1 MKKKL
6 LVGILFLSLL
16 FVGVMAKSDVNLFID
31 GKLQDGDVIIKESRT
46 FVPLRFIS
54 ENLGYKVE
62 YFDETKDIK
71 ISNDKDVVELKV
83 NSKNFAKNGE
93 ASEMDVKTFLSNNY
107 TFVPLRF
114 ISEAFGKEVGWDEPS
129 RSVYIGNKPAEFPKS
144 APKVSSNYV
153 VKDYPQYV
161 VKDYPQYGFKL
172 LVPKDVDAK
181 LEIKADE
188 YMQGVTV
195 HSKYVNAEGKKINA
209 YDDNGFLGCYYYT
222 KEPDITIETLR
233 TLLNGENGCIVR
245 VKARNFMKPS
255 GPFADEMKKSFR
267 LFDRIILVPSG
278 NKVKELSGTT
288 ATFDGNNFI
297 YTFGNPKVTATINE
311 KDLMKLQLSFFKDG
325 IEFYDVENYNFGGS
339 LRWVFQDVATNEE
352 SATIAKNGKMF
363 FMTDGPRDVQYE
375 EHKKASYDKARSI
388 VLNNIKFK
396 ISSGENTL
404 NGFTKGRL
412 Q

>member
-6 LVGILFLSLL
+6 FVSILFLNLL
-16 FVGVMAKSDVNLFID
+16 FVGVFAKSDVNLFID

-62 YFDETKDIK
+62 YFDKTKDIK
-71 ISNDKDVVELKV
+71 ISNDTDVVDLKV
-83 NSKNFAKNGE
+83 NSKDFSKNGE
-93 ASEMDVKTFLSNNY
+93 ASEMDVKTFLRNNY

-114 ISEAFGKEVGWDEPS
+114 ISEAFGKEVGWDDPS
-129 RSVYIGNKPAEFPKS
+129 RSVYIGKKPAEFPKP

-153 VKDYPQYV
+153 VKDYP
-161 VKDYPQYGFKL
+161 KYGFKL

-255 GPFADEMKKSFR
+255 GPFDDEMKKSFR

-278 NKVKELSGTT
+278 NKVKEMAGTN

-297 YTFGNPKVTATINE
+297 YTFGNPKVTVTINE
-311 KDLMKLQLSFFKDG
+311 KDLMKLQLEFFQDG
-325 IEFYDVENYNFGGS
+325 IEFYDVENYSFGGS
-339 LRWVFQDVATNEE
+339 LRWVFQDVATNED
-352 SATIAKNGKMF
+352 TCTVAKNGKMF
-363 FMTDGPRDVQYE
+363 FLTDEARDVQYE
-375 EHKKASYDKARSI
+375 DHKKASYDQARSI
-388 VLNNIKFK
+388 VLNKIKFK
-396 ISSGENTL
+396 ISNGENTL
-404 NGFTKGRL
+404 NGFTKGKL

>member
-6 LVGILFLSLL
+6 FISILFINLL

-31 GKLQDGDVIIKESRT
+31 GKLQDGDVIIRESRT

-54 ENLGYKVE
+54 ETLGYKVE

-71 ISNDKDVVELKV
+71 ISNDTDVVELKV
-83 NSKNFAKNGE
+83 NSKDFAKNGE

-129 RSVYIGNKPAEFPKS
+129 RSVYIGNKPAEFPKKS
-144 APKVSSNYV
+144 PKVSSN
-153 VKDYPQYV
+153 YV

-181 LEIKADE
+181 LEIKPSEEDE
-188 YMQGVTV
+188 SVKVY
-195 HSKYVNAEGKKINA
+195 SKYVNVEGKKYG
-209 YDDNGFLGCYYYT
+209 YDDTGFLGSYYFT
-222 KEPDITIETLR
+222 TEKDIYDTHPKTI
-233 TLLNGENGCIVR
+233 LNGKKGCVVR
-245 VKARNFMKPS
+245 VAVQDFMEPT
-255 GPFADEMKKSFR
+255 GPLADEMLKSFK

-278 NKVKELSGTT
+278 NKVKEMSGTT
-288 ATFDGNNFI
+288 ATLDGGNLI

-311 KDLMKLQLSFFKDG
+311 KDLMKLQLSFSKDG
-325 IEFYDVENYNFGGS
+325 IEFYDVENYSFGGS
-339 LRWVFQDVATNEE
+339 VRLVYQDTTTNED
-352 SATIAKNGKMF
+352 ACTVAKNGKMF
-363 FMTDGPRDVQYE
+363 LLTDEARDVQYE
-375 EHKKASYDKARSI
+375 ENKKASYDKARSI
-388 VLNNIKFK
+388 VINNIKFK

-404 NGFTKGRL
+404 NGFTKGIL
-412 Q
+412 QE

>member
-6 LVGILFLSLL
+6 FISILFINLL

-31 GKLQDGDVIIKESRT
+31 GKLQDGDVIIRESRT

-54 ENLGYKVE
+54 ETLGYKVE
-62 YFDETKDIK
+62 YFDKTKDIK
-71 ISNDKDVVELKV
+71 ISNDTDVVELKV
-83 NSKNFAKNGE
+83 NSKDFAKNGE

-129 RSVYIGNKPAEFPKS
+129 RSVYIGNKPAEFPKP

-153 VKDYPQYV
+153 VKDYP
-161 VKDYPQYGFKL
+161 KYGFKL

-181 LEIKADE
+181 LEIRPSEYDE
-188 YMQGVTV
+188 GVSV
-195 HSKYVNAEGKKINA
+195 YSKYVNVEGKKYG
-209 YDDNGFLGCYYYT
+209 YDNTGFLGSYYF
-222 KEPDITIETLR
+222 ITEKDEYDTNLKTI
-233 TLLNGENGCIVR
+233 LNGEKGCVVR
-245 VKARNFMKPS
+245 VDAQDFMEPT
-255 GPFADEMKKSFR
+255 GPLADEMLRSFK

-278 NKVKELSGTT
+278 NKVKEMSGTT
-288 ATFDGNNFI
+288 ATLDGGNFI

-311 KDLMKLQLSFFKDG
+311 KDLMKLQLEFSKDG

-339 LRWVFQDVATNEE
+339 LRWFYQDAENNGVCY
-352 SATIAKNGKMF
+352 TIAKNGNKL
-363 FMTDGPRDVQYE
+363 FMTDEPRDVQYE
-375 EHKKASYDKARSI
+375 ENKKASYDKARSI
-388 VLNNIKFK
+388 VINNIKFK

-404 NGFTKGRL
+404 NGFTKGVL
-412 Q
+412 D

>member
-6 LVGILFLSLL
+6 FISILFINLL

-31 GKLQDGDVIIKESRT
+31 GKLQDGDVIIRESRT

-54 ENLGYKVE
+54 ETLGYKVE
-62 YFDETKDIK
+62 YFDKTKDIK
-71 ISNDKDVVELKV
+71 ISNDTDVVELKV
-83 NSKNFAKNGE
+83 NSKDFAKNGE

-129 RSVYIGNKPAEFPKS
+129 RSVYIGNKPAEFPKP

-153 VKDYPQYV
+153 VKDYP
-161 VKDYPQYGFKL
+161 KYGFKL

-181 LEIKADE
+181 LEIRPDE
-188 YMQGVTV
+188 YMQGVSV
-195 HSKYVNAEGKKINA
+195 HSKYVNAEGKKINGN
-209 YDDNGFLGCYYYT
+209 DDNGFLGCYYYT

-233 TLLNGENGCIVR
+233 TLLNGENGCVVR
-245 VKARNFMKPS
+245 VKARDFMKPS
-255 GPFADEMKKSFR
+255 RPFADEMKRSFK

-278 NKVKELSGTT
+278 NKVKEMAGTT
-288 ATFDGNNFI
+288 ATLDGGKFI

-311 KDLMKLQLSFFKDG
+311 KDLMKLQLSFSKDG
-325 IEFYDVENYNFGGS
+325 IEFYDVENYSYGGS
-339 LRWVFQDVATNEE
+339 VRFVYQDTTTNED
-352 SATIAKNGKMF
+352 ACTVAKNGKMF
-363 FMTDGPRDVQYE
+363 LLTDEARDVQYE
-375 EHKKASYDKARSI
+375 ENKKASYDKARSI
-388 VLNNIKFK
+388 VINNIKFK

-404 NGFTKGRL
+404 NGFTKGAL
-412 Q
+412 D

>member
-6 LVGILFLSLL
+6 LVSILFLNLL

-31 GKLQDGDVIIKESRT
+31 GKLQDGDVIIRESRT

-71 ISNDKDVVELKV
+71 ISNDKDVVELRV
-83 NSKNFAKNGE
+83 NSKDFSKNGE
-93 ASEMDVKTFLSNNY
+93 ASEMDVKTFLRNNY

-129 RSVYIGNKPAEFPKS
+129 RSVYIGNKPAEFPKP

-153 VKDYPQYV
+153 VKDYP
-161 VKDYPQYGFKL
+161 KYGFKL

-181 LEIKADE
+181 LEIKPAE
-188 YMQGVTV
+188 YEQGVSV
-195 HSKYVNAEGKKINA
+195 YSKYVNVEGKKKYG
-209 YDDNGFLGCYYYT
+209 YDNTGFLGSYYFT
-222 KEPDITIETLR
+222 KEKDVYDETLR
-233 TLLNGENGCIVR
+233 TLIFGEKSCVVR
-245 VKARNFMKPS
+245 VKSQDFMEPT
-255 GPFADEMKKSFR
+255 GPLADEMKRSYK
-267 LFDRIILVPSG
+267 LLDKIILVPSG
-278 NKVKELSGTT
+278 NKVKEMAGTT
-288 ATFDGNNFI
+288 ATFDGGNFI

-311 KDLMKLQLSFFKDG
+311 KDLMKLQLVFFEDV
-325 IEFYDVENYNFGGS
+325 IEFCDANNFSFGGS
-339 LRWVFQDVATNEE
+339 VRYVFQDVATNED
-352 SATIAKNGKMF
+352 AYTVAKNGKMF
-363 FMTDGPRDVQYE
+363 LLTDEARDVQYE
-375 EHKKASYDKARSI
+375 ENKRASYDRARSI

-404 NGFTKGRL
+404 NGFSKGKL

>member
-6 LVGILFLSLL
+6 FVSILFLSLL

-54 ENLGYKVE
+54 ENLGYKGE

-83 NSKNFAKNGE
+83 NSKDFSKNGE
-93 ASEMDVKTFLSNNY
+93 ASEMDVKTFLRNNY

-114 ISEAFGKEVGWDEPS
+114 ISEAFGKEVGWDDPS
-129 RSVYIGNKPAEFPKS
+129 RSVYIGKKPAEFPKP

-153 VKDYPQYV
+153 VKDYP
-161 VKDYPQYGFKL
+161 KYGFKL

-375 EHKKASYDKARSI
+375 EHKKASYDKAQSI

-404 NGFTKGRL
+404 NGFTKGKL

>member
-6 LVGILFLSLL
+6 FISILFINLL

-31 GKLQDGDVIIKESRT
+31 GKLKDGDVIVRESRT

-54 ENLGYKVE
+54 ETLGYKVE
-62 YFDETKDIK
+62 YFEKTKDIK
-71 ISNDKDVVELKV
+71 ISNDTDVVELKV
-83 NSKNFAKNGE
+83 NSKDFAKNGE

-129 RSVYIGNKPAEFPKS
+129 RSVYIGNKPAEFPKP

-153 VKDYPQYV
+153 VKDYP
-161 VKDYPQYGFKL
+161 KYGFKL

-181 LEIKADE
+181 LEIKPSEEDE
-188 YMQGVTV
+188 SVKVY
-195 HSKYVNAEGKKINA
+195 SKYVNVEGKKYG
-209 YDDNGFLGCYYYT
+209 YDDTGFLGSYYFT
-222 KEPDITIETLR
+222 TEKDIYDTHPKTILD
-233 TLLNGENGCIVR
+233 GKKGCVVR
-245 VKARNFMKPS
+245 VAVQDFMEPT
-255 GPFADEMKKSFR
+255 GPLADEMLKSFK

-278 NKVKELSGTT
+278 NKVKEMSGTT
-288 ATFDGNNFI
+288 ATLDGGKFI

-311 KDLMKLQLSFFKDG
+311 KDLMKLQLSFSKDG
-325 IEFYDVENYNFGGS
+325 IEFYDVENYSFGGS
-339 LRWVFQDVATNEE
+339 LRSVLQDAYEYGSTY
-352 SATIAKNGKMF
+352 TISKNGNMF
-363 FMTDGPRDVQYE
+363 FMTDCPRDVQYE
-375 EHKKASYDKARSI
+375 ENKRASYDKAESI

-404 NGFTKGRL
+404 NGFTKGAL
-412 Q
+412 D

>member
-6 LVGILFLSLL
+6 FISILFINLL

-31 GKLQDGDVIIKESRT
+31 GKLQDGDVIVRESRT

-54 ENLGYKVE
+54 ETLGYKVE
-62 YFDETKDIK
+62 YFDKTKDIK
-71 ISNDKDVVELKV
+71 ISNDKDVVDLKV
-83 NSKNFAKNGE
+83 NSKDFAKNGE

-129 RSVYIGNKPAEFPKS
+129 RSVYIGKKPAEFPKP

-153 VKDYPQYV
+153 VKDYP
-161 VKDYPQYGFKL
+161 KYGFKL

-181 LEIKADE
+181 LEIRSDE
-188 YMQGVTV
+188 YMQGVSV
-195 HSKYVNAEGKKINA
+195 HSKYVNVEGKKINGN
-209 YDDNGFLGCYYYT
+209 DDNGFLGCYYYT

-233 TLLNGENGCIVR
+233 TLLNGENGCVVR
-245 VKARNFMKPS
+245 VKARDFMKPS
-255 GPFADEMKKSFR
+255 RPFADEMKRSFK

-278 NKVKELSGTT
+278 NKVKEMSGTT
-288 ATFDGNNFI
+288 ATFDGGNLI

-311 KDLMKLQLSFFKDG
+311 KDLMKLQLSFSKNG

-339 LRWVFQDVATNEE
+339 VRFVYQDTTTNED
-352 SATIAKNGKMF
+352 ACTVAKNGKMF
-363 FMTDGPRDVQYE
+363 LLTDEARDVQYE
-375 EHKKASYDKARSI
+375 ENKKASYDKARSI
-388 VLNNIKFK
+388 VINNIKFK

-404 NGFTKGRL
+404 NGFTKGAL
-412 Q
+412 D

>member
-6 LVGILFLSLL
+6 FISILFINLL

-31 GKLQDGDVIIKESRT
+31 GKLQDGDVIVRESRT

-54 ENLGYKVE
+54 ETLGYKVE
-62 YFDETKDIK
+62 YFDKTKDIK
-71 ISNDKDVVELKV
+71 ISNDTDVVELKV
-83 NSKNFAKNGE
+83 NSKDFAKNGE

-129 RSVYIGNKPAEFPKS
+129 RSVYIGKKPAELPKP

-153 VKDYPQYV
+153 VKDYP
-161 VKDYPQYGFKL
+161 KYGFKL

-181 LEIKADE
+181 LEIRPDE
-188 YMQGVTV
+188 YMQGVSV
-195 HSKYVNAEGKKINA
+195 HSKYVNVEGKKINGN
-209 YDDNGFLGCYYYT
+209 DDNGFLGCYYYT

-233 TLLNGENGCIVR
+233 TLLNGENGCVVR
-245 VKARNFMKPS
+245 VKARDFMKPS
-255 GPFADEMKKSFR
+255 RPFADEMKRSFK

-278 NKVKELSGTT
+278 NKVKEMNGTN
-288 ATFDGNNFI
+288 ATLDGGKFI

-311 KDLMKLQLSFFKDG
+311 KDLMKLQLSFSKNG

-339 LRWVFQDVATNEE
+339 VRWVFQDSKPGEE
-352 SATIAKNGKMF
+352 SSPIAKNGKMILL
-363 FMTDGPRDVQYE
+363 TDEARDVQYE
-375 EHKKASYDKARSI
+375 ENKKASYDKARSI
-388 VLNNIKFK
+388 VINNIKFK

-404 NGFTKGRL
+404 NGFTKGVL
-412 Q
+412 D

>member
-6 LVGILFLSLL
+6 FISILFINLL

-31 GKLQDGDVIIKESRT
+31 GKLQDGDIIVRESRT

-54 ENLGYKVE
+54 ETLGYKVE
-62 YFDETKDIK
+62 YFDKTKDIK
-71 ISNDKDVVELKV
+71 ISNDTDVVELKV
-83 NSKNFAKNGE
+83 NSKDFAKNGE

-129 RSVYIGNKPAEFPKS
+129 RSVYIGKKPAELPKP

-153 VKDYPQYV
+153 VKDYP
-161 VKDYPQYGFKL
+161 KYGFKV

-181 LEIKADE
+181 LEIRPDE
-188 YMQGVTV
+188 YMQGVSV
-195 HSKYVNAEGKKINA
+195 HSKYVNVEGKKINGN
-209 YDDNGFLGCYYYT
+209 DDNGFLGCYYYT

-233 TLLNGENGCIVR
+233 TLLNGENGCVVR
-245 VKARNFMKPS
+245 VKARDFMKPS
-255 GPFADEMKKSFR
+255 RPFADEMKRSFK

-278 NKVKELSGTT
+278 NKVKEMNGTN
-288 ATFDGNNFI
+288 ATLDGGNLI

-311 KDLMKLQLSFFKDG
+311 KDLMKLQLSFSKNG
-325 IEFYDVENYNFGGS
+325 IEFYDVENYSFGGS
-339 LRWVFQDVATNEE
+339 LRWVYQDAENNGECY
-352 SATIAKNGKMF
+352 TIAKNGNKL
-363 FMTDGPRDVQYE
+363 FMTDEPRDVQYE

-388 VLNNIKFK
+388 VINNIKFK

-404 NGFTKGRL
+404 NGFTKGVL
-412 Q
+412 D

>member
-1 MKKKL
+1 M
-6 LVGILFLSLL
+6 FLNLL

-71 ISNDKDVVELKV
+71 ISNDTDVVELKV
-83 NSKNFAKNGE
+83 NSKDFSKNGE
-93 ASEMDVKTFLSNNY
+93 ASEMDVKTFLRNNY

-129 RSVYIGNKPAEFPKS
+129 RSVYIGNKPAEFPKK

-153 VKDYPQYV
+153 VKDYP
-161 VKDYPQYGFKL
+161 KYGFKL

-181 LEIKADE
+181 LEIKPAE
-188 YMQGVTV
+188 YEQGVSV
-195 HSKYVNAEGKKINA
+195 YSKYVNVEGKKKYG
-209 YDDNGFLGCYYYT
+209 YDNSGFLGSYYFT
-222 KEPDITIETLR
+222 KEKDVYDITPKTILD
-233 TLLNGENGCIVR
+233 GENGRVVR
-245 VKARNFMKPS
+245 VKSQDFMEPS
-255 GPFADEMKKSFR
+255 GPLADEMKRSYR
-267 LFDRIILVPSG
+267 LLDRIILVPSG
-278 NKVKELSGTT
+278 NKVKEMAGTT
-288 ATFDGNNFI
+288 ATFDGGNFI

-311 KDLMKLQLSFFKDG
+311 KDLMKLQLSFSEDV
-325 IEFYDVENYNFGGS
+325 IEFYDVENYSYGGS
-339 LRWVFQDVATNEE
+339 LRWVVQDVATNED
-352 SATIAKNGKMF
+352 AYTVAKNGKMF
-363 FMTDGPRDVQYE
+363 LLTDEARDVQYE
-375 EHKKASYDKARSI
+375 ENKRASYDRARSI

-404 NGFTKGRL
+404 NGFSKGKL

>member
-6 LVGILFLSLL
+6 FVSILFLNLL

-31 GKLQDGDVIIKESRT
+31 GKLQDGDVIVRESRT

-54 ENLGYKVE
+54 ETLGYKVE

-71 ISNDKDVVELKV
+71 ISNDTDVVELKV
-83 NSKNFAKNGE
+83 NSKDFAKNGE

-129 RSVYIGNKPAEFPKS
+129 RSVYIGKKPTEFPKP
-144 APKVSSNYV
+144 APKVSSN
-153 VKDYPQYV
+153 YV

-181 LEIKADE
+181 LEIRPDE
-188 YMQGVTV
+188 YMQGVSV
-195 HSKYVNAEGKKINA
+195 HSKYVNVEGKKINGN
-209 YDDNGFLGCYYYT
+209 DDNGFLGCYYYT

-233 TLLNGENGCIVR
+233 TLLNGENGCVVR
-245 VKARNFMKPS
+245 VKARDFMKPLR
-255 GPFADEMKKSFR
+255 PFADEMKRSFK

-278 NKVKELSGTT
+278 NKVKEMSGTT
-288 ATFDGNNFI
+288 ATLDGGNLI

-311 KDLMKLQLSFFKDG
+311 KDLMKLQLSFSKNG

-339 LRWVFQDVATNEE
+339 VRFVYQDTTTNED
-352 SATIAKNGKMF
+352 ACTVAKNGKMF
-363 FMTDGPRDVQYE
+363 LLTDEARDVQYE
-375 EHKKASYDKARSI
+375 ENKKASYDKARSI
-388 VLNNIKFK
+388 VINNIKFK

-404 NGFTKGRL
+404 NGFTKGAL
-412 Q
+412 D

>member
-6 LVGILFLSLL
+6 FVSILFLNLL

-83 NSKNFAKNGE
+83 NSKDFSKNGE
-93 ASEMDVKTFLSNNY
+93 ASEMDVKTFLRNNY

-114 ISEAFGKEVGWDEPS
+114 ISEAFGKEVGWDDPS
-129 RSVYIGNKPAEFPKS
+129 RSVYIGKKPAEFPKK

-153 VKDYPQYV
+153 VKDYP
-161 VKDYPQYGFKL
+161 KYGFKL

-181 LEIKADE
+181 LEIQPAE
-188 YMQGVTV
+188 YEQGVSV
-195 HSKYVNAEGKKINA
+195 YSKYVNVEGKKKYG
-209 YDDNGFLGCYYYT
+209 YDNTGFLGSYYF
-222 KEPDITIETLR
+222 ITEKDVYDTTLK
-233 TLLNGENGCIVR
+233 TILNGEKGCVVR
-245 VKARNFMKPS
+245 AESEDFMEPT
-255 GPFADEMKKSFR
+255 GPLADEMRRSYR
-267 LFDRIILVPSG
+267 LLDRIILVPSG

-288 ATFDGNNFI
+288 ATLDGGNFI
-297 YTFGNPKVTATINE
+297 YTFGNPKLTATINE
-311 KDLMKLQLSFFKDG
+311 KDLMKLQLSFFEDG
-325 IEFYDVENYNFGGS
+325 IEFYDVENYSFGGS
-339 LRWVFQDVATNEE
+339 LRWVFQDVTTNED
-352 SATIAKNGKMF
+352 SATVAKNGKMF
-363 FMTDGPRDVQYE
+363 FLTDEARDVQYE
-375 EHKKASYDKARSI
+375 ENKRASYDKAQSI

>member
-6 LVGILFLSLL
+6 LVSILFLNLL

-31 GKLQDGDVIIKESRT
+31 GKLQDGDVIIRESRT

-71 ISNDKDVVELKV
+71 ISNDKDVVELKL
-83 NSKNFAKNGE
+83 NSKDFSKNGE

-114 ISEAFGKEVGWDEPS
+114 ISEAFGKEVGWDDPS
-129 RSVYIGNKPAEFPKS
+129 RSVYIGKKPAEFPKK

-153 VKDYPQYV
+153 VKDYP
-161 VKDYPQYGFKL
+161 KYGFKL

-181 LEIKADE
+181 LEIIPAE
-188 YMQGVTV
+188 YEQGVSV
-195 HSKYVNAEGKKINA
+195 YSKYVNVEGKKKYG
-209 YDDNGFLGCYYYT
+209 YDNTGFLGSYYFT
-222 KEPDITIETLR
+222 KEKDVYDMTLKTILD
-233 TLLNGENGCIVR
+233 GENGCVVR
-245 VKARNFMKPS
+245 VKSQDFMEPS
-255 GPFADEMKKSFR
+255 GSLADEMKRSYR
-267 LFDRIILVPSG
+267 LLDRIILVPSG
-278 NKVKELSGTT
+278 NKVKEMAGTT
-288 ATFDGNNFI
+288 ATFDGGNFI

-311 KDLMKLQLSFFKDG
+311 KDLMKLQLSFFEDG
-325 IEFYDVENYNFGGS
+325 IEFYDVENYSFGGS
-339 LRWVFQDVATNEE
+339 LRWVYQDVATNKD
-352 SATIAKNGKMF
+352 ACTVAKNGKMF
-363 FMTDGPRDVQYE
+363 FITNEARDVQYE
-375 EHKKASYDKARSI
+375 ENKRASYNQAESI

>member
-6 LVGILFLSLL
+6 FVSILFINLL

-31 GKLQDGDVIIKESRT
+31 GKLQDGDVIVRESRT

-54 ENLGYKVE
+54 ETLGYKVE
-62 YFDETKDIK
+62 YFEETKAIK
-71 ISNDKDVVELKV
+71 ISNDKDVVDLKV
-83 NSKNFAKNGE
+83 NSKDFAKNGE
-93 ASEMDVKTFLSNNY
+93 TSEMDVKTFLSNNY

-129 RSVYIGNKPAEFPKS
+129 RSVYIGKKPAEFPKP

-153 VKDYPQYV
+153 VKDYP
-161 VKDYPQYGFKL
+161 KYGFKL

-181 LEIKADE
+181 LEIRPDE
-188 YMQGVTV
+188 YMQGVSV

-255 GPFADEMKKSFR
+255 GLFADEMLRSFK

-278 NKVKELSGTT
+278 NKVKEMSGTT
-288 ATFDGNNFI
+288 ATLDGGKFI

-311 KDLMKLQLSFFKDG
+311 KDLMKLQLSFSKNG
-325 IEFYDVENYNFGGS
+325 IEFYDVENFSFGGS
-339 LRWVFQDVATNEE
+339 VRFVYQDTTTNED
-352 SATIAKNGKMF
+352 ACTVAKNGKMF
-363 FMTDGPRDVQYE
+363 LLTDEARDVQYE
-375 EHKKASYDKARSI
+375 ENKKASYDKARSI
-388 VLNNIKFK
+388 VINNIKFK

-404 NGFTKGRL
+404 NGFTKGVL
-412 Q
+412 D

>member
-6 LVGILFLSLL
+6 FVSILFLNLL

-31 GKLQDGDVIIKESRT
+31 GKLQDGDVIVRESRT

-54 ENLGYKVE
+54 ETLGYKVE

-71 ISNDKDVVELKV
+71 ISNDTDVVELKV
-83 NSKNFAKNGE
+83 NSKDFAKNGE

-129 RSVYIGNKPAEFPKS
+129 RSVYIGKKPTEFPKP
-144 APKVSSNYV
+144 APKVSSN
-153 VKDYPQYV
+153 YV

-181 LEIKADE
+181 LEIRPDE
-188 YMQGVTV
+188 YMQGVSV
-195 HSKYVNAEGKKINA
+195 HSKYVNVEGKKINGN
-209 YDDNGFLGCYYYT
+209 DDNGFLGCYYYT

-233 TLLNGENGCIVR
+233 TLLNGENGCVVR
-245 VKARNFMKPS
+245 VKARDFMKPLR
-255 GPFADEMKKSFR
+255 PFADEMKRSFK

-278 NKVKELSGTT
+278 NKVKEMSGTT
-288 ATFDGNNFI
+288 ATLDGGNLI

-311 KDLMKLQLSFFKDG
+311 KDLMKLQLSFSKNG

-339 LRWVFQDVATNEE
+339 VRWVFQDSKPGEE
-352 SATIAKNGKMF
+352 SSPIAKNGNMF
-363 FMTDGPRDVQYE
+363 FMTDEARDVQYE
-375 EHKKASYDKARSI
+375 ENKKASYDQARSI
-388 VLNNIKFK
+388 VINNIKFK

-404 NGFTKGRL
+404 NGFTKGAL
-412 Q
+412 D

>member
-6 LVGILFLSLL
+6 FVSILFINLL

-31 GKLQDGDVIIKESRT
+31 GKLQNGDVIVRESRT

-54 ENLGYKVE
+54 ETLGYKVE
-62 YFDETKDIK
+62 YFEKTKDIK

-83 NSKNFAKNGE
+83 NSKDFAKNGE

-129 RSVYIGNKPAEFPKS
+129 RSVYIGKKPAEFPKP

-255 GPFADEMKKSFR
+255 GLFADEMLRSFK

-278 NKVKELSGTT
+278 NKVKEMSGTT
-288 ATFDGNNFI
+288 ATLDGGKFI

-311 KDLMKLQLSFFKDG
+311 KDLMKLQLSFSKNG
-325 IEFYDVENYNFGGS
+325 IEFYDVENFSFGGS
-339 LRWVFQDVATNEE
+339 VRLVYQYTTTNED
-352 SATIAKNGKMF
+352 ACTVAKNGKMF
-363 FMTDGPRDVQYE
+363 LLTDCPRDVQYE
-375 EHKKASYDKARSI
+375 ENKKASYDKAESI

-396 ISSGENTL
+396 ILSGENTI
-404 NGFTKGRL
+404 NGFTNGVLK
-412 Q
+412 